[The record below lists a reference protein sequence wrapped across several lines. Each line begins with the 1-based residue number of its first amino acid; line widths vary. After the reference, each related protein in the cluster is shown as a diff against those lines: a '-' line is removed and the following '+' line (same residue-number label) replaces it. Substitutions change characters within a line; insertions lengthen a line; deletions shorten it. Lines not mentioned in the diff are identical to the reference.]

1 MQATWWQ
8 IFRFGLVGLISNGVA
23 YAVYLALTAAGMDP
37 YAAATV
43 VYVVALA
50 VGFAGHRRVTFA
62 HQGRLGPAAVS
73 YLVVYAIGYFMDIA
87 ILAVGM
93 DVLGQSHVIAQAEAV
108 VVVAIYLYMALRLFV
123 FTSSAEGLPAG
134 TASALDRDGEQRASE
149 R

>member
-8 IFRFGLVGLISNGVA
+8 IIRFGLVGLISNGVA

-50 VGFAGHRRVTFA
+50 VGFAGHRKVTFA
-62 HQGRLGPAAVS
+62 HQGRLGRAAVS
-73 YLVVYAIGYFMDIA
+73 YLVAYAIGYLIDIA
-87 ILAVGM
+87 LLTIGM
-93 DVLGQSHVIAQAEAV
+93 NVLGQSHVIAQAEAV
-108 VVVAIYLYMALRLFV
+108 VVVAMYLYVALRLFV
-123 FTSSAEGLPAG
+123 FTSSTEGVPAG
-134 TASALDRDGEQRASE
+134 TESALDRDGEQRASE